1 MSNDKTGA
9 YAAAELGS
17 ALRGENPGRNVRSF
31 AGLVD
36 DRETLRLLN
45 YYDGLL
51 GPETDIEDT
60 EIGRLIIS
68 NAATETID
76 EAVRHGSVSQMKSAT
91 GLTANEQEGGDIYS
105 DAAEQLSYEGAI
117 GLVFGSPGAGK
128 TATTLDVARAWRVRT
143 GGTIIGNTSWDGFDQ
158 IVNSDREMLEAMA
171 SVEGPV
177 LAVLDE
183 IAQELSG
190 FGSGNKAA
198 EQFSDSLLFIRKK
211 EDKHGPYAK
220 QGSVLLIGHT
230 RTKTARSI
238 RRVASFAI
246 NKPSRTDP
254 GRAELLSSEG
264 GVDDWQHEADYKGLT
279 DTAESYPEREASEF
293 DIILDDDDSG
303 EETESPDDIRKE
315 EHIRTAITAADSGMT
330 YGEVADLV
338 PYTSDWV
345 GKVYRAWNNDNRH
358 TEIVSKDTAPADD

>member
-17 ALRGENPGRNVRSF
+17 ALRGDDPGRNVRSF

-36 DRETLRLLN
+36 DKRTLRLLN

-51 GPETDIEDT
+51 GPGKDIEET
-60 EIGRLIIS
+60 RIGQLIIS

-91 GLTANEQEGGDIYS
+91 GLTGNEREGGDLYS
-105 DAAEQLSYEGAI
+105 DAAEQLSFEGAI

-128 TATTLDVARAWRVRT
+128 TATTLDVARSWKVRT
-143 GGTIIGNTSWDGFDQ
+143 GGSLIGNTSWDGFDR
-158 IVNSDREMLEAMA
+158 IVRSDREMLEAMA
-171 SVEGPV
+171 EIEGPV

-190 FGSGNKAA
+190 FGTGNKAA

-211 EDKHGPYAK
+211 EAKHGPYAK

-230 RTKTARSI
+230 RTKTAKSI

-254 GRAELLSSEG
+254 GRAELLASEG
-264 GVDDWQHEADYKGLT
+264 GVDDWEHEADYQGLT

-293 DIILDDDDSG
+293 EIMLEDDS
-303 EETESPDDIRKE
+303 EEESADPEEIRKE

-330 YGEVADLV
+330 YAEVSELV
-338 PYTSDWV
+338 PFTSDWV
-345 GKVYRAWNNDNRH
+345 GKVYRDWTNDNRH
-358 TEIVSKDTAPADD
+358 TEIVPKEKPPADD

>member
-17 ALRGENPGRNVRSF
+17 ALRGEDPGRNVRSF

-36 DRETLRLLN
+36 DEETLRLLN

-51 GPETDIEDT
+51 GPDEDIEET
-60 EIGRLIIS
+60 RIGRLIIS

-91 GLTANEQEGGDIYS
+91 GLTANEREGGDIYS
-105 DAAEQLSYEGAI
+105 DAAEQLSFEGAI

-128 TATTLDVARAWRVRT
+128 TATTLDVARAWKVRT
-143 GGTIIGNTSWDGFDQ
+143 GGSLIGNTSWDGFDR
-158 IVNSDREMLEAMA
+158 IVHSDREMLEAMA
-171 SVEGPV
+171 EIEGPV

-190 FGSGNKAA
+190 FGTGNKAA

-211 EDKHGPYAK
+211 EEKHGPYAK

-230 RTKTARSI
+230 RTKTAKSI

-246 NKPSRTDP
+246 NKPSRSDP

-264 GVDDWQHEADYKGLT
+264 GVDSWDHEADYKGLT

-293 DIILDDDDSG
+293 NIILNEEEDS
-303 EETESPDDIRKE
+303 EESASPDDIRKE
-315 EHIRTAITAADSGMT
+315 EHIRTAIKAADSGMT
-330 YGEVADLV
+330 YGEASELV
-338 PYTSDWV
+338 PFSEDWV
-345 GKVYRAWNNDNRH
+345 GKVYRNWNKGNQH
-358 TEIVSKDTAPADD
+358 TEIVSKKSPPADD